1 MTRNTHPE
9 GVHQLKG
16 RTALGRAFVLEQP
29 CFVYLAVHSAGQ
41 RFKVGLSID
50 PLMRF
55 QKLPEA
61 GDIDLMVTLVR
72 RLPSQ
77 SRASQVERALHK
89 ALQPFRLQADH
100 GGTGY
105 TEWFQ
110 MDAFARAGVLI
121 DLMPD
126 AVEPAHTLVRRPA
139 GKQGNE
145 YTRVAEAN
153 VAQTLA
159 AVGLWCLAGDLVG
172 LKVVGEGVQT
182 HLEIRSFRPGLHQ
195 AATGLRARLLDV
207 EGSYGLRTL
216 RPARAPASLVR
227 VVSYT
232 GAESRD
238 LRIELQRTAV
248 LARLP
253 GGAKVVQH
261 LQDGLGMLRIQTQAR
276 TRPARRRLTDKQ
288 ISDGLGRLLEHRE
301 GPPDWPSLWE

>member
-1 MTRNTHPE
+1 
-9 GVHQLKG
+9 
-16 RTALGRAFVLEQP
+16 
-29 CFVYLAVHSAGQ
+29 
-41 RFKVGLSID
+41 
-50 PLMRF
+50 
-55 QKLPEA
+55 
-61 GDIDLMVTLVR
+61 
-72 RLPSQ
+72 
-77 SRASQVERALHK
+77 
-89 ALQPFRLQADH
+89 
-100 GGTGY
+100 
-105 TEWFQ
+105 

-126 AVEPAHTLVRRPA
+126 AVEPAHTLVRRPT
-139 GKQGNE
+139 GKQANE

-172 LKVVGEGVQT
+172 LNVVGEGAQT
-182 HLEIRSFRPGLHQ
+182 LEIRSFRPGLHQ

-216 RPARAPASLVR
+216 RRARAPASLVR
-227 VVSYT
+227 LVSYT

-238 LRIELQRTAV
+238 LRIELQRTAA
-248 LARLP
+248 LSRLP

>member
-1 MTRNTHPE
+1 MTRNTRPADVRHIN
-9 GVHQLKG
+9 G
-16 RTALGRAFVLEQP
+16 RNAPGRAFVLEQP

-55 QKLPEA
+55 QQLPEA
-61 GDIDLMVTLVR
+61 EDIDLKVTLVR

-126 AVEPAHTLVRRPA
+126 AVEPAHTLVRRPT

-172 LKVVGEGVQT
+172 LNVGGEGAQT

-216 RPARAPASLVR
+216 RPARVPASLVR

-238 LRIELQRTAV
+238 LRIELQRNAV

-261 LQDGLGMLRIQTQAR
+261 LQGGLGMLRIQTQAR

-288 ISDGLGRLLEHRE
+288 ISDGLGRILEHRE
-301 GPPDWPSLWE
+301 GHPDRPSLWE